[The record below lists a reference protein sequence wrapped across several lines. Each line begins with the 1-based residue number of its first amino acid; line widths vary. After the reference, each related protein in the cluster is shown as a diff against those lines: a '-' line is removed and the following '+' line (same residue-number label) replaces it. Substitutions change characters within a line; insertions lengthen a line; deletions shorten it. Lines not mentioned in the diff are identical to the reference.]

1 MLSIKLSKQQ
11 KICRTFCPIAS
22 RLSGKI
28 MEKMILSPLQLSS
41 AAKSYYEGSI
51 PKNTYGMEKYVA
63 TDGENTMFVKSDY
76 QPAPGE
82 VVFYIKRMRS
92 ELYCQLY
99 RES

>member
-1 MLSIKLSKQQ
+1 
-11 KICRTFCPIAS
+11 
-22 RLSGKI
+22 
-28 MEKMILSPLQLSS
+28 MEKIILSPLQLSS
-41 AAKSYYEGSI
+41 LANIYYEGSI
-51 PKNTYGMEKYVA
+51 PKNTYRIETYVA
-63 TDGENTMFVKSDY
+63 TDGENAMFVKSDY

>member
-1 MLSIKLSKQQ
+1 
-11 KICRTFCPIAS
+11 
-22 RLSGKI
+22 
-28 MEKMILSPLQLSS
+28 MILSPLQLSS

-99 RES
+99 KIINDTCDYGKKRNSPVYYRYAAKSQAR

>member
-1 MLSIKLSKQQ
+1 
-11 KICRTFCPIAS
+11 
-22 RLSGKI
+22 

-41 AAKSYYEGSI
+41 VAKSYNEGSI

-63 TDGENTMFVKSDY
+63 TDGENAMFVKSDY

>member
-1 MLSIKLSKQQ
+1 
-11 KICRTFCPIAS
+11 
-22 RLSGKI
+22 

-41 AAKSYYEGSI
+41 VAKSYYEGSI

-63 TDGENTMFVKSDY
+63 TDGENAMFVKSDY

-99 RES
+99 RESYNTWRYGKKRNSPVYYRHAAKSQAW

>member
-1 MLSIKLSKQQ
+1 MTTDLN
-11 KICRTFCPIAS
+11 KI
-22 RLSGKI
+22 L
-28 MEKMILSPLQLSS
+28 
-41 AAKSYYEGSI
+41 
-51 PKNTYGMEKYVA
+51 VA
-63 TDGENTMFVKSDY
+63 TDGENAMFVKSDY